1 MPFGV
6 ADMMLVLVTAA
17 AVAAQPVDAG
27 TAPASSDFDLSRSTN
42 RSVSREQAAPRPP
55 VAPRNMDTR
64 DFAVDMPELEL
75 SLAEKGPFILV
86 GAMGGR
92 HSGMPKLAHVAL
104 GWSF

>member
-1 MPFGV
+1 
-6 ADMMLVLVTAA
+6 MMLVLATAA
-17 AVAAQPVDAG
+17 ALAAQATHTAG
-27 TAPASSDFDLSRSTN
+27 TPVASDFDLSRSSG
-42 RSVSREQAAPRPP
+42 RSISRDQAAPLQP

-64 DFAVDMPELEL
+64 DFAVDMPEFEL
-75 SLAEKGPFILV
+75 SLADKGPFILV